1 MQRQKRFLSE
11 EEIERITTDLLV
23 QGYDQDRIIDHL
35 EHINKQREKKEARE
49 PKHVSSVMDE
59 VMSRLNRLKQ

>member
-35 EHINKQREKKEARE
+35 EHINEQREKKEARE